1 MAEVPDEVRA
11 KLQTVAADAYRAL
24 RVRDYGRIDL
34 RLTESGEVYVI
45 EVNASC
51 YLERSGEFA
60 SAAAAAGLDYV
71 DLVNRIVELA
81 CERHGLTANGRV
93 RPPAPDPAAE
103 LTRG

>member
-1 MAEVPDEVRA
+1 MAVN
-11 KLQTVAADAYRAL
+11 AYRAL

-60 SAAAAAGLDYV
+60 SAAAAAGLEYG

-81 CERHGLTANGRV
+81 CERRGLTTNGRA
-93 RPPAPDPAAE
+93 RRRTSAG
-103 LTRG
+103 RKRRSGKNG